1 MANRVTG
8 RGNPKNTV
16 LKSITSKLQKIDAE
30 MKNQA
35 ATIIKVGSKRQL
47 TSGEIAMSR
56 LIFKDAIDYS
66 KVWIHL
72 GGLIHTKTGNAM
84 TPAGEIYLPK
94 DDYLKTPDYSK
105 ATGENRHWFIHEM
118 VHVWQYQMGTSTG
131 WLGIKQLCKGGYTS
145 EVNSVDSDNELE
157 AYDTDLGGRDLNKKF
172 QDFNFEQQGRIIE
185 FWFDACYLQKV
196 NPKRDHHQKS
206 LQLLGYVEKIL
217 RDFLLNPQI
226 KFITEIVIMKKII
239 YSFVA
244 MVLIG
249 CNQQSRDLNTKI
261 INDNLCLFT
270 NESKDYGK
278 DNFLVHFAK
287 IDFSKEYQSEY
298 EKSYSKTDLPI
309 SEKNCIAIPLD
320 KLEKI

>member
-35 ATIIKVGSKRQL
+35 ATIIKVGSKRLL

-84 TPAGEIYLPK
+84 MPAGEIYLPK
-94 DDYLKTPDYSK
+94 DDYLTTPDYSK
-105 ATGENRHWFIHEM
+105 ALGQDRHWFIHEM
-118 VHVWQYQMGTSTG
+118 THVWQYQMGASTG

-185 FWFDACYLQKV
+185 FWFDACYLQNV
-196 NPKRDHHQKS
+196 NPQRDHHQKS

-217 RDFLLNPQI
+217 RDFLLNPSN
-226 KFITEIVIMKKII
+226 K
-239 YSFVA
+239 
-244 MVLIG
+244 
-249 CNQQSRDLNTKI
+249 
-261 INDNLCLFT
+261 NLLP
-270 NESKDYGK
+270 
-278 DNFLVHFAK
+278 
-287 IDFSKEYQSEY
+287 
-298 EKSYSKTDLPI
+298 KS
-309 SEKNCIAIPLD
+309 
-320 KLEKI
+320 

>member
-1 MANRVTG
+1 MNMANRVTG

-35 ATIIKVGSKRQL
+35 ATIIKVGSKRLL

-118 VHVWQYQMGTSTG
+118 VHVWQYQMGASTG

-217 RDFLLNPQI
+217 RDFLLNPSN
-226 KFITEIVIMKKII
+226 K
-239 YSFVA
+239 
-244 MVLIG
+244 
-249 CNQQSRDLNTKI
+249 
-261 INDNLCLFT
+261 NLLP
-270 NESKDYGK
+270 
-278 DNFLVHFAK
+278 
-287 IDFSKEYQSEY
+287 
-298 EKSYSKTDLPI
+298 KS
-309 SEKNCIAIPLD
+309 
-320 KLEKI
+320 

>member
-1 MANRVTG
+1 MNMANRVTG

-118 VHVWQYQMGTSTG
+118 VHVWQYQMGASSG
-131 WLGIKQLCKGGYTS
+131 WLGINQLCKGGYTS

-217 RDFLLNPQI
+217 RDFLLNPSN
-226 KFITEIVIMKKII
+226 K
-239 YSFVA
+239 
-244 MVLIG
+244 
-249 CNQQSRDLNTKI
+249 
-261 INDNLCLFT
+261 NLLP
-270 NESKDYGK
+270 
-278 DNFLVHFAK
+278 
-287 IDFSKEYQSEY
+287 
-298 EKSYSKTDLPI
+298 KS
-309 SEKNCIAIPLD
+309 
-320 KLEKI
+320 

>member
-1 MANRVTG
+1 MF
-8 RGNPKNTV
+8 
-16 LKSITSKLQKIDAE
+16 QKIDAE

-35 ATIIKVGSKRQL
+35 ATIIKVGSKRLL

-118 VHVWQYQMGTSTG
+118 THVWQYQMGASTG
-131 WLGIKQLCKGGYTS
+131 WLGINQLCKGGYTS

-217 RDFLLNPQI
+217 RDFLLNPSN
-226 KFITEIVIMKKII
+226 K
-239 YSFVA
+239 
-244 MVLIG
+244 
-249 CNQQSRDLNTKI
+249 
-261 INDNLCLFT
+261 NLLP
-270 NESKDYGK
+270 
-278 DNFLVHFAK
+278 
-287 IDFSKEYQSEY
+287 
-298 EKSYSKTDLPI
+298 KS
-309 SEKNCIAIPLD
+309 
-320 KLEKI
+320 

>member
-35 ATIIKVGSKRQL
+35 ATIIKVGSKRLL

-105 ATGENRHWFIHEM
+105 ALGQDRHWFIHEM
-118 VHVWQYQMGTSTG
+118 THVWQYQMGASTG

-217 RDFLLNPQI
+217 RDFLLNPSN
-226 KFITEIVIMKKII
+226 K
-239 YSFVA
+239 
-244 MVLIG
+244 
-249 CNQQSRDLNTKI
+249 
-261 INDNLCLFT
+261 NLLP
-270 NESKDYGK
+270 
-278 DNFLVHFAK
+278 
-287 IDFSKEYQSEY
+287 
-298 EKSYSKTDLPI
+298 KS
-309 SEKNCIAIPLD
+309 
-320 KLEKI
+320 

>member
-30 MKNQA
+30 MKKQA
-35 ATIIKVGSKRQL
+35 ATIIKVGSKRLL

-94 DDYLKTPDYSK
+94 DDYLTTPDYSK
-105 ATGENRHWFIHEM
+105 ALGQDRHWFIHEM
-118 VHVWQYQMGTSTG
+118 THVWQYQMGASTG
-131 WLGIKQLCKGGYTS
+131 WLGINQLCKGGYTS

-217 RDFLLNPQI
+217 RDFLLNPSN
-226 KFITEIVIMKKII
+226 K
-239 YSFVA
+239 
-244 MVLIG
+244 
-249 CNQQSRDLNTKI
+249 
-261 INDNLCLFT
+261 NLLP
-270 NESKDYGK
+270 
-278 DNFLVHFAK
+278 
-287 IDFSKEYQSEY
+287 
-298 EKSYSKTDLPI
+298 KS
-309 SEKNCIAIPLD
+309 
-320 KLEKI
+320 

>member
-35 ATIIKVGSKRQL
+35 ATIIKVGSKRLL

-105 ATGENRHWFIHEM
+105 ALGQDRHWFIHEM
-118 VHVWQYQMGTSTG
+118 THVWQYQMGASTG
-131 WLGIKQLCKGGYTS
+131 WLGINQLCKGGYTS

-196 NPKRDHHQKS
+196 NPQRDHHQKS

-217 RDFLLNPQI
+217 RDFLLNPSN
-226 KFITEIVIMKKII
+226 K
-239 YSFVA
+239 
-244 MVLIG
+244 
-249 CNQQSRDLNTKI
+249 
-261 INDNLCLFT
+261 NLLP
-270 NESKDYGK
+270 
-278 DNFLVHFAK
+278 
-287 IDFSKEYQSEY
+287 
-298 EKSYSKTDLPI
+298 KS
-309 SEKNCIAIPLD
+309 
-320 KLEKI
+320 

>member
-30 MKNQA
+30 MKNQT
-35 ATIIKVGSKRQL
+35 ATIIKVGSKRLL

-105 ATGENRHWFIHEM
+105 ALGQDRHWFIHEM
-118 VHVWQYQMGTSTG
+118 THVWQYQMGASTG

-217 RDFLLNPQI
+217 RDFLLNPSN
-226 KFITEIVIMKKII
+226 K
-239 YSFVA
+239 
-244 MVLIG
+244 
-249 CNQQSRDLNTKI
+249 
-261 INDNLCLFT
+261 NLLP
-270 NESKDYGK
+270 
-278 DNFLVHFAK
+278 
-287 IDFSKEYQSEY
+287 
-298 EKSYSKTDLPI
+298 KS
-309 SEKNCIAIPLD
+309 
-320 KLEKI
+320 

>member
-35 ATIIKVGSKRQL
+35 ATIIKVGSKRLL

-105 ATGENRHWFIHEM
+105 ALGQDRHWFIHEM
-118 VHVWQYQMGTSTG
+118 THVWQYQMGASTG
-131 WLGIKQLCKGGYTS
+131 WLGINQLCKGGYTS

-172 QDFNFEQQGRIIE
+172 QDFNFEQQSRIIE

-196 NPKRDHHQKS
+196 NPQRDHHQKS

-217 RDFLLNPQI
+217 RDFLLNPSN
-226 KFITEIVIMKKII
+226 K
-239 YSFVA
+239 
-244 MVLIG
+244 
-249 CNQQSRDLNTKI
+249 
-261 INDNLCLFT
+261 NLLP
-270 NESKDYGK
+270 
-278 DNFLVHFAK
+278 
-287 IDFSKEYQSEY
+287 
-298 EKSYSKTDLPI
+298 KS
-309 SEKNCIAIPLD
+309 
-320 KLEKI
+320 

>member
-35 ATIIKVGSKRQL
+35 ATIIKVGSKRLL

-118 VHVWQYQMGTSTG
+118 THVWQYQMGASTG
-131 WLGIKQLCKGGYTS
+131 WLGINQLCKGGYTS

-217 RDFLLNPQI
+217 RDFLLNPSN
-226 KFITEIVIMKKII
+226 K
-239 YSFVA
+239 
-244 MVLIG
+244 
-249 CNQQSRDLNTKI
+249 
-261 INDNLCLFT
+261 NLLP
-270 NESKDYGK
+270 
-278 DNFLVHFAK
+278 
-287 IDFSKEYQSEY
+287 
-298 EKSYSKTDLPI
+298 KS
-309 SEKNCIAIPLD
+309 
-320 KLEKI
+320 

>member
-35 ATIIKVGSKRQL
+35 ATIIKVGSKRLL

-84 TPAGEIYLPK
+84 MPAGEIYLPK
-94 DDYLKTPDYSK
+94 DDYLTTPDYSK
-105 ATGENRHWFIHEM
+105 ALGQDRHWFIHEM
-118 VHVWQYQMGTSTG
+118 THVWQYQMGASTG

-217 RDFLLNPQI
+217 RDFLLNPSN
-226 KFITEIVIMKKII
+226 K
-239 YSFVA
+239 
-244 MVLIG
+244 
-249 CNQQSRDLNTKI
+249 
-261 INDNLCLFT
+261 NLLP
-270 NESKDYGK
+270 
-278 DNFLVHFAK
+278 
-287 IDFSKEYQSEY
+287 
-298 EKSYSKTDLPI
+298 KS
-309 SEKNCIAIPLD
+309 
-320 KLEKI
+320 

>member
-30 MKNQA
+30 MKKQA
-35 ATIIKVGSKRQL
+35 ATIIKVGSKRLL

-118 VHVWQYQMGTSTG
+118 THVWQYQMGASTG
-131 WLGIKQLCKGGYTS
+131 WLGINQLCKGGYTS

-217 RDFLLNPQI
+217 RDFLLNPSN
-226 KFITEIVIMKKII
+226 K
-239 YSFVA
+239 
-244 MVLIG
+244 
-249 CNQQSRDLNTKI
+249 
-261 INDNLCLFT
+261 NLLP
-270 NESKDYGK
+270 
-278 DNFLVHFAK
+278 
-287 IDFSKEYQSEY
+287 
-298 EKSYSKTDLPI
+298 KS
-309 SEKNCIAIPLD
+309 
-320 KLEKI
+320 

>member
-35 ATIIKVGSKRQL
+35 ATIIKVGSKRLL

-66 KVWIHL
+66 KVWIPL

-217 RDFLLNPQI
+217 RDFLLNPSN
-226 KFITEIVIMKKII
+226 K
-239 YSFVA
+239 
-244 MVLIG
+244 
-249 CNQQSRDLNTKI
+249 
-261 INDNLCLFT
+261 NLLP
-270 NESKDYGK
+270 
-278 DNFLVHFAK
+278 
-287 IDFSKEYQSEY
+287 
-298 EKSYSKTDLPI
+298 KS
-309 SEKNCIAIPLD
+309 
-320 KLEKI
+320 

>member
-1 MANRVTG
+1 MNMANRVTG

-35 ATIIKVGSKRQL
+35 ATIIKVGSKRLL

-105 ATGENRHWFIHEM
+105 ALGQDRHWFIHEM
-118 VHVWQYQMGTSTG
+118 THVWQYQMGASTG
-131 WLGIKQLCKGGYTS
+131 WLGINQLCKGGYTS

-196 NPKRDHHQKS
+196 NPQRDHHQKS

-217 RDFLLNPQI
+217 RDFLLNPSN
-226 KFITEIVIMKKII
+226 K
-239 YSFVA
+239 
-244 MVLIG
+244 
-249 CNQQSRDLNTKI
+249 
-261 INDNLCLFT
+261 NLLP
-270 NESKDYGK
+270 
-278 DNFLVHFAK
+278 
-287 IDFSKEYQSEY
+287 
-298 EKSYSKTDLPI
+298 KS
-309 SEKNCIAIPLD
+309 
-320 KLEKI
+320 

>member
-1 MANRVTG
+1 MTNRVTG
-8 RGNPKNTV
+8 AGKPKRTI
-16 LKSITSKLQKIDAE
+16 LKAITTKLKEIDGDMKKKASVIKI
-30 MKNQA
+30 
-35 ATIIKVGSKRQL
+35 ATKRQL
-47 TSGEIAMSR
+47 TPGEIAMSR

-118 VHVWQYQMGTSTG
+118 THVWQYQTGASTG
-131 WLGIKQLCKGGYTS
+131 WLGINQLCKGGYTS

-217 RDFLLNPQI
+217 RDFLLNPSN
-226 KFITEIVIMKKII
+226 K
-239 YSFVA
+239 
-244 MVLIG
+244 
-249 CNQQSRDLNTKI
+249 
-261 INDNLCLFT
+261 NLLP
-270 NESKDYGK
+270 
-278 DNFLVHFAK
+278 
-287 IDFSKEYQSEY
+287 
-298 EKSYSKTDLPI
+298 KS
-309 SEKNCIAIPLD
+309 
-320 KLEKI
+320 

>member
-35 ATIIKVGSKRQL
+35 ATIIKVGSKRLL

-157 AYDTDLGGRDLNKKF
+157 AYDTDLGGRDLNK
-172 QDFNFEQQGRIIE
+172 NF
-185 FWFDACYLQKV
+185 
-196 NPKRDHHQKS
+196 
-206 LQLLGYVEKIL
+206 KIL
-217 RDFLLNPQI
+217 TLNNKVELLSFGLMLVIYKKLIPNGIII
-226 KFITEIVIMKKII
+226 KKV
-239 YSFVA
+239 Y
-244 MVLIG
+244 
-249 CNQQSRDLNTKI
+249 N
-261 INDNLCLFT
+261 
-270 NESKDYGK
+270 Y
-278 DNFLVHFAK
+278 
-287 IDFSKEYQSEY
+287 
-298 EKSYSKTDLPI
+298 
-309 SEKNCIAIPLD
+309 
-320 KLEKI
+320 

>member
-35 ATIIKVGSKRQL
+35 ATIIKVGSKRLL

-105 ATGENRHWFIHEM
+105 ALGQDRHWFIHEM
-118 VHVWQYQMGTSTG
+118 THVWQYQMGASTG
-131 WLGIKQLCKGGYTS
+131 WLGINQLCKGGYTS

-217 RDFLLNPQI
+217 RDFLLNLSN
-226 KFITEIVIMKKII
+226 K
-239 YSFVA
+239 
-244 MVLIG
+244 
-249 CNQQSRDLNTKI
+249 
-261 INDNLCLFT
+261 NLLP
-270 NESKDYGK
+270 
-278 DNFLVHFAK
+278 
-287 IDFSKEYQSEY
+287 
-298 EKSYSKTDLPI
+298 KS
-309 SEKNCIAIPLD
+309 
-320 KLEKI
+320 

>member
-35 ATIIKVGSKRQL
+35 ATIIKVGSKRLL

-84 TPAGEIYLPK
+84 MPAGEIYLPK
-94 DDYLKTPDYSK
+94 DDYLTTPDYSK
-105 ATGENRHWFIHEM
+105 ALGQDRHWFIHEM
-118 VHVWQYQMGTSTG
+118 THVWQYQMGASTG
-131 WLGIKQLCKGGYTS
+131 WLGINQLCKGGYTS

-217 RDFLLNPQI
+217 RDFLLNPSN
-226 KFITEIVIMKKII
+226 K
-239 YSFVA
+239 
-244 MVLIG
+244 
-249 CNQQSRDLNTKI
+249 
-261 INDNLCLFT
+261 NLLP
-270 NESKDYGK
+270 
-278 DNFLVHFAK
+278 
-287 IDFSKEYQSEY
+287 
-298 EKSYSKTDLPI
+298 KS
-309 SEKNCIAIPLD
+309 
-320 KLEKI
+320 